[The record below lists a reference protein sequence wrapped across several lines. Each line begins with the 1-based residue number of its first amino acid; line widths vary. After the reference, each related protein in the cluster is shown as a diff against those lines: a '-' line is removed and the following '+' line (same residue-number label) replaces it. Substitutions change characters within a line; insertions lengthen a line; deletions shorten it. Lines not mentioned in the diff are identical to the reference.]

1 MGKKAKKGLLII
13 FLGVYIQMNMYSYVK
28 SCGPTQNAQASIS
41 PKRNFDI
48 KIISATSKT
57 IKIEILNK
65 SDDIAYY
72 SKSFTLYKYKRGK
85 WKKIEKIS
93 KTPKCVYPIKKNGSK
108 TETIVCK
115 KHFKTKLSKGKYKI
129 KWIQSRKFTIK

>member
-1 MGKKAKKGLLII
+1 MGKKIKKGLLII

-28 SCGPTQNAQASIS
+28 SYGSTRNTQAYITPN
-41 PKRNFDI
+41 RNIDI

-57 IKIEILNK
+57 IKIELLNK

-72 SKSFTLYKYKRGK
+72 TISYTLYKYKRGK
-85 WKKIEKIS
+85 WEKIKKIS
-93 KTPKCVYPIKKNGSK
+93 KTPKSLCPIKKNGRK
-108 TETIVCK
+108 TEKIVCK
-115 KHFKTKLSKGKYKI
+115 KHFGKNLSKGKYKI